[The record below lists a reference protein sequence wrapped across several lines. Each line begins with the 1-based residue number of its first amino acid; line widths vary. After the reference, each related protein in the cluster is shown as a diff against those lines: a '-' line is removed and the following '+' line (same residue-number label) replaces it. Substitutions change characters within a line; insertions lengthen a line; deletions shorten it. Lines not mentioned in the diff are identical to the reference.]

1 MADKTSTGAVG
12 TAPTQSNVST
22 AGTIA
27 ADTASIIFDDAS
39 RSVDISDAIERAKVQ
54 AQDYYNK
61 R

>member
-12 TAPTQSNVST
+12 SAVSQSNVTT

-27 ADTASIIFDDAS
+27 ADTAAIVFDDAS
-39 RSVDISDAIERAKVQ
+39 RSVDVADAIERAKVQ